1 MEAKKTEKSIKKDI
15 NVKVII
21 AILVFSGL
29 VATFNETILNVAL
42 STLTSEMNVTAGV
55 IQWIITAYMIVVAVL
70 VPITAFLIQ
79 TFKTKQLYLTAMTI
93 LLIGTISAVFS
104 G

>member
-42 STLTSEMNVTAGV
+42 STLMS
-55 IQWIITAYMIVVAVL
+55 
-70 VPITAFLIQ
+70 
-79 TFKTKQLYLTAMTI
+79 
-93 LLIGTISAVFS
+93 
-104 G
+104 